1 MLEGVLQAFLRARG
15 IRPSPD
21 LAPYLVR
28 RIDRSV
34 AAARDVVERLHEAS
48 GQHHRPVTRALA
60 REILDDV
67 TENLDLFDV

>member
-1 MLEGVLQAFLRARG
+1 MGTHLT
-15 IRPSPD
+15 SS
-21 LAPYLVR
+21 LATLLAGAA
-28 RIDRSV
+28 DSAG
-34 AAARDVVERLHEAS
+34 AAARDVGERLHEAS